1 MHPDLLNNSLFL
13 RYYNQWQEDPT
24 SIVFAA
30 IADFFLRYGLVDDA
44 LRICLEGLN
53 HHPDFV
59 SGRLVLAKAFLQ
71 KKETLRAKEELKK
84 ILNQMPGQAR
94 ALEMMRQVEEKKT
107 PPTVVVEA
115 PSWETISM
123 AKIYQSQ
130 GLIGQAR
137 EVYQSILARDPN
149 NQEAKTR
156 LDQLGREA

>member
-13 RYYNQWQEDPT
+13 RYYNQWLEDPT
-24 SIVFAA
+24 SIVFAS

-59 SGRLVLAKAFLQ
+59 SGRLVLAKVFLQ
-71 KKETLRAKEELKK
+71 KKEVPRAKEELKK
-84 ILNQMPGQAR
+84 VLNQVPEQAR
-94 ALEMMRQVEEKKT
+94 ALEMIRLIDERKT
-107 PPTVVVEA
+107 PAAVAAEA

-156 LDQLGREA
+156 LAQLGNEA

>member
-1 MHPDLLNNSLFL
+1 MHPELLNNSLFL

-59 SGRLVLAKAFLQ
+59 SGRLVLAKVFLQ
-71 KKETLRAKEELKK
+71 KKEFPRAKEELKK
-84 ILNQMPGQAR
+84 VLNQVPEQAK
-94 ALEMMRQVEEKKT
+94 ALELMRLTEERQT
-107 PPTVVVEA
+107 PVAPEA
-115 PSWETISM
+115 SSWETISM

-156 LDQLGREA
+156 LAQLGNEA